1 VSDFR
6 PDTVSGRLVSFIRAW
21 ASAGLPSE
29 IRHEAKRLFL
39 NQLKAS
45 VAATDQDAVK
55 LLHDWAV
62 EEAQGGGGAH
72 VHWFGTGLPPAM
84 AAMVNGALYEVL
96 DFHDTYIPCFMHAV
110 SGVLPAV
117 LAQAEA
123 GRHSGAE
130 LVTALA
136 LGVETELAVA
146 RMLMPTGYYR
156 GMVPAGLTGGV
167 GAAAGC
173 GLLAGLDDAQLQHAI
188 GIAMCTP
195 AGIYESAGS
204 HTLAYVT
211 GVAARSG
218 LNACS
223 LAKRGFTAPPTA
235 FEGEQGMF
243 VTHSDEDRAKID
255 PIFQSL
261 GQEWR
266 ILGQTYKVVPTET
279 ITHGPVEC
287 ALAILSRANGRTI
300 ERMDFKVQEI
310 VVKIADGRR
319 ERFGRPSSVGQ
330 ATFDLRHCA
339 AAAWLRGRFTTAET
353 AEPCYT
359 DPAVIALSDQVYLTA
374 DPDRPTFEG
383 CSLDVTFTDGSREHH
398 NVDFFLGTPGAR
410 VPDETLTALLAQYG
424 EGVLPPGRAEA
435 IAAAIWALD
444 DAPTIAPLIALLAR
458 N

>member
-1 VSDFR
+1 MSDFR
-6 PDTVSGRLVSFIRAW
+6 GDTVSGKLTTFARKCATD
-21 ASAGLPSE
+21 GLPDHV
-29 IRHEAKRLFL
+29 RHEARRLFL

-45 VAATDQDAVK
+45 VAATDQDAVT

-62 EEAQGGGGAH
+62 EEGQGGKGAH
-72 VHWFGTGLPPAM
+72 VHWLGTELSPAL

-123 GRHSGAE
+123 GGASGRD
-130 LVTALA
+130 LVSALA
-136 LGVETELAVA
+136 IGVEVELAVA

-156 GMVPAGLTGGV
+156 GMVPAGLTGSV
-167 GAAAGC
+167 GAAVGC
-173 GLLAGLDDAQLQHAI
+173 ALLRGLADAQMQHAI

-195 AGIYESAGS
+195 SGIYEAAGS
-204 HTLAYVT
+204 HTLAYIT

-218 LNACS
+218 LQAAA
-223 LAKRGFTAPPTA
+223 LAARGFTAPPTA

-243 VTHSDEDRAKID
+243 VTHSDEDKTKVEGVLY
-255 PIFQSL
+255 SL

-287 ALAILSRANGRTI
+287 ALDILGRANGRTI
-300 ERMDFKVQEI
+300 ARMDFKVNDI

-339 AAAWLRGRFTTAET
+339 AAAWLRGKFTTTET
-353 AEPCYT
+353 AELCYT
-359 DPAVIALSDQVYLTA
+359 DAAVIALSDQVFLEA

-383 CSLDVTFTDGSREHH
+383 CSLTVTFTDGSTESH
-398 NVDFFLGTPGAR
+398 NVDAFLGTPGAR
-410 VPDETLTALLAQYG
+410 VPDEKLAELLEQYG
-424 EGVLPPGRAEA
+424 QGLLPDGRARE
-435 IAAAIWALD
+435 IADAIWALD
-444 DAPTIAPLIALLAR
+444 DAPSIAPLIALIR
-458 N
+458 KD

>member
-1 VSDFR
+1 MSDFR
-6 PDTVSGRLVSFIRAW
+6 PDTVSGRLVSFARKVGA
-21 ASAGLPSE
+21 AGLPPDV
-29 IRHEAKRLFL
+29 RHEARRLFL

-45 VAATDQDAVK
+45 VAATDQEAVR
-55 LLHDWAV
+55 LLHDWAL
-62 EEAQGGGGAH
+62 EEAQGGRGAH
-72 VHWFGTGLPPAM
+72 VHWFGTELPPAL

-123 GRHSGAE
+123 GGHSGAE

-136 LGVETELAVA
+136 LGVEVELAVA

-173 GLLAGLDDAQLQHAI
+173 GLLAGLSDAQLQHAI

-195 AGIYESAGS
+195 AGIYEAAGS

-211 GVAARSG
+211 AIAARSG
-218 LNACS
+218 MDACS
-223 LAKRGFTAPPTA
+223 LARRGLTAPPTA

-255 PIFQSL
+255 PVLDSL
-261 GQEWR
+261 GAEWR

-287 ALAILSRANGRTI
+287 VLAVLPRANGRRV
-300 ERMDFKVQEI
+300 ERMEFKVQEI

-359 DPAVIALSDQVYLTA
+359 DPEVIALSDCVHLTA

-383 CSLDVTFTDGSREHH
+383 CSLDVTFADGSREHH
-398 NVDFFLGTPGAR
+398 NVDAFLGTPGTR
-410 VPDETLTALLAQYG
+410 VPDDVLAALLAQYG
-424 EGVLPPGRAEA
+424 EGVLPPGRAQA
-435 IAAAIWALD
+435 IAEAVWALD
-444 DAPTIAPLIALLAR
+444 EAPSLDPLIALLCR
-458 N
+458 D

>member
-1 VSDFR
+1 MSGLR
-6 PDTVSGRLVSFIRAW
+6 PDTVSGRLVGFVREQQA
-21 ASAGLPSE
+21 AGVPDE

-45 VAATDQDAVK
+45 VAATDQDAVR
-55 LLHDWAV
+55 LLHDWASD
-62 EEAQGGGGAH
+62 EAKGAGGAH
-72 VHWFGTGLPPAM
+72 VHWLGTALPPAL

-117 LAQAEA
+117 LARAEA
-123 GRHSGAE
+123 DGASGANF
-130 LVTALA
+130 VTALA
-136 LGVETELAVA
+136 LGVEAELAVA

-167 GAAAGC
+167 GAAIGC
-173 GLLAGLDDAQLQHAI
+173 GLLAGLNDEQLQHAI

-195 AGIYESAGS
+195 AGLYEAAGS

-211 GVAARSG
+211 GIAARTG
-218 LNACS
+218 FQAAE
-223 LAKRGFTAPPTA
+223 LARRGFTAPPTA

-243 VTHSDEDRAKID
+243 VTHSDEDRAKIE
-255 PIFQSL
+255 PILDAL
-261 GQEWR
+261 GHDWR

-287 ALAILSRANGRTI
+287 ALAILPRAAGRI
-300 ERMDFKVQEI
+300 VERMDFAVQEI

-330 ATFDLRHCA
+330 ATFDLRYCA

-359 DPAVIALSDQVYLTA
+359 DPDILALSDRVHLTP
-374 DPDRPTFEG
+374 DPNRPTFEG
-383 CSLDVTFTDGSREHH
+383 CSLTVTFTDGSTEHH
-398 NVDFFLGTPGAR
+398 NVDAFLGTPGAR
-410 VPDETLTALLAQYG
+410 VPDAKLTDLLEQYG
-424 EGVLPPGRAEA
+424 EGLLPPGRARA
-435 IAAAIWALD
+435 IADAIWALD
-444 DAPTIAPLIALLAR
+444 AAPSVAPLVALISKD
-458 N
+458 